1 MNISPSFIAK
11 IKAQLLA
18 RKAELQRLLSG
29 ANQQASDAQ
38 VKDVADEALTTSIE
52 TLQSSLAQS
61 EVEELN
67 QIESAL
73 MRIEHGEFGLC
84 IDCGEPI
91 AEKRLEYSPFSAR
104 CIVCQEE
111 LENMHYL

>member
-1 MNISPSFIAK
+1 VSKKTAFLSK
-11 IKAQLLA
+11 IREALLK
-18 RKAELQRLLSG
+18 RKKELQALLSG
-29 ANQQASDAQ
+29 ANQQPSSDSQ
-38 VKDVADEALTTSIE
+38 VKDVADEALSTAMDS
-52 TLQSSLAQS
+52 LQSSLTQS

-73 MRIEHGEFGLC
+73 ARIEHDEFGIC
-84 IDCGEPI
+84 IDCGDEI

-111 LENMHYL
+111 LEHHS